1 MKQSPRD
8 SKLLVRGSIRKSIL
22 SADDVIREHVNVY
35 GRQAALAARVLAQ
48 LPEVRSTI
56 EPPLSI

>member
-8 SKLLVRGSIRKSIL
+8 SKLLVRESIRKSIL

-35 GRQAALAARVLAQ
+35 GRQAAQGGPRPCVT
-48 LPEVRSTI
+48 PEVRSMI
-56 EPPLSI
+56 EPPLSS